1 MNAEPRLASRP
12 PPTNR
17 IPANG
22 RQFKSVEALVGAAL
36 HTPDGLK
43 ADRALLMAD
52 GEIRDIV
59 PAGAVPAGARVTS
72 LAGGTLAAGFIDLQV
87 NGGGGVM
94 FNDAP
99 SADTIAIIGRA
110 HRARGTTGFLP
121 TFVSGSR
128 AGMARAVEAVRAT
141 LDAALPGV
149 LGIHFEGPHINA
161 TRRGIHDG
169 AALRPIGENDL
180 DLLASLGTGRTLVTL
195 APECVAPGDIAA
207 LVSRGAI
214 VAAGHTDADGATLD
228 AAAARGLTRCHPFVS
243 MPWGRSAIASRGAA
257 GAALARDRLV
267 CGVIADGVHV
277 HWDAVRIA
285 WRAKPPGYS
294 LPDNRRDGAGR
305 RAGPDDRIPAR
316 RQVVRVEDGCL
327 RTPEGR
333 LAGSLLDMGQA
344 VRNLRDPCRRPAQG
358 GARHGRRLPG
368 GFPRPRRSV
377 RTACSRPSG
386 RISSGWIA
394 RSASARRGSAAR
406 GRMFGGPD
414 KRAMRIGFDVGGTR
428 LAANPDVI
436 VLGGGPPET
445 AAPPGSDAGSPTGFM
460 GPVGAVQCS
469 VGVFRNSSRVAES
482 TRTS

>member
-128 AGMARAVEAVRAT
+128 TGMARAVEAVRAT

-169 AALRPIGENDL
+169 AARRPIGENDL

-228 AAAARGLTRCHPFVS
+228 AAAARGLTGVTHLFNAMGPLGHREP
-243 MPWGRSAIASRGAA
+243 GAA
-257 GAALARDRLV
+257 GAVLARDRLV

-285 WRAKPPGYS
+285 WRAKP
-294 LPDNRRDGAGR
+294 
-305 RAGPDDRIPAR
+305 
-316 RQVVRVEDGCL
+316 
-327 RTPEGR
+327 
-333 LAGSLLDMGQA
+333 
-344 VRNLRDPCRRPAQG
+344 
-358 GARHGRRLPG
+358 
-368 GFPRPRRSV
+368 
-377 RTACSRPSG
+377 
-386 RISSGWIA
+386 
-394 RSASARRGSAAR
+394 RGTL
-406 GRMFGGPD
+406 FLTTD
-414 KRAMRIGFDVGGTR
+414 AM
-428 LAANPDVI
+428 A
-436 VLGGGPPET
+436 
-445 AAPPGSDAGSPTGFM
+445 
-460 GPVGAVQCS
+460 PVGAPAKWSASRMVACAPRRVGSPARCS
-469 VGVFRNSSRVAES
+469 TWDRQSGTA
-482 TRTS
+482 